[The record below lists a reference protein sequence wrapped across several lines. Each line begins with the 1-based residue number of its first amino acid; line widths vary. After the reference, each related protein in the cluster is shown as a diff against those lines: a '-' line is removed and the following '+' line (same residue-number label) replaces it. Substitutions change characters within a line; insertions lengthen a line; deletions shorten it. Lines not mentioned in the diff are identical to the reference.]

1 MGENDIND
9 VEKDQPVIS
18 AENDKRKQFPVT
30 VTKTLLEQ
38 LEEKRD

>member
-1 MGENDIND
+1 MGENVIND

-18 AENDKRKQFPVT
+18 AENDKTKQFPVT

-38 LEEKRD
+38 LEEKQD